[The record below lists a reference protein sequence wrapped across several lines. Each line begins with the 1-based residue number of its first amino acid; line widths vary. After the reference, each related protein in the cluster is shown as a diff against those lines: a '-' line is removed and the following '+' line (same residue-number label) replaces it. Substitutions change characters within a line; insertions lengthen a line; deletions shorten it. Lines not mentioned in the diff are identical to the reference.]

1 MKQGSRQW
9 FWATLILSCV
19 TIVTFVFA
27 AWELVEKRFFR
38 DVDYQTLHFLYI
50 SRGVVSSLLLAAW
63 ASWFVL
69 RERRQ
74 HEEELRRSRER
85 YRGILEGSPD
95 AVVLYDDQLV
105 VLEWNLSAERLF
117 GFSKEE
123 VIGGVLPT
131 IPEEQRSEALA
142 WVAKL
147 APQDAGLARQ
157 QRILD
162 VETLRW
168 HRSGAPIWVSVSLSS
183 LRDEASPADG
193 GASGQLQVLE
203 VARDIREKIALR
215 DKIIEIE
222 KLTTMGQMA
231 AGTAHHLNTPL
242 ASLLL
247 RVQMMKERLR
257 HTDGA
262 ADLAHLEAGIHSCQ
276 TFVQQLLRFSHRMP
290 AQKKPEEISQQVES
304 IVTFLR
310 PTFAAKRA
318 QLVLNLDRVR
328 GALVMAD
335 RSQLEAL
342 FSALLVN
349 AADAIAEGGNVTITA
364 VPVADGRP
372 APGLPALDG
381 PGIVEKESLAG
392 GGELE
397 IRIEDDGCGISEKD
411 LPHLFEPF
419 FTTKAPGQ
427 GTGLG
432 LALARTIAQ
441 EHGGSVMI
449 ENRAGPGPAPYGAG
463 QGACPAV
470 GGVCVRLRLPLH
482 AEAPP
487 PKTEARSGQ

>member
-27 AWELVEKRFFR
+27 AWELMEKRFFR
-38 DVDYQTLHFLYI
+38 NVDYHTLHFLYI

-69 RERRQ
+69 RARRQ
-74 HEEELRRSRER
+74 HEEALRRSRER

-95 AVVLYDDQLV
+95 AVVLYDDHLV
-105 VLEWNLSAERLF
+105 VIEWNLSAERLF
-117 GFSKEE
+117 GFAKEE
-123 VIGGVLPT
+123 VIGKVLPT
-131 IPEEQRSEALA
+131 VPEEQRGEALE
-142 WVAKL
+142 WVAK
-147 APQDAGLARQ
+147 LARQ

-162 VETLRW
+162 LETLRW
-168 HRSGAPIWVSVSLSS
+168 HRAGGPIWVSVSLSS
-183 LRDEASPADG
+183 LRDEASG
-193 GASGQLQVLE
+193 RLHVLE

-215 DKIIEIE
+215 DKIIEVE

-257 HTDGA
+257 HTDGG

-276 TFVQQLLRFSHRMP
+276 SFVQQLLRFSHRLP
-290 AQKKPEEISQQVES
+290 AQKKPEEITQQIES

-318 QLVLNLDRVR
+318 QMVLDLDRAR

-349 AADAIAEGGNVTITA
+349 AADAIAEGGSITITA
-364 VPVADGRP
+364 APVADGEP
-372 APGLPALDG
+372 KPGLPAQDSA
-381 PGIVEKESLAG
+381 GIIGKESLAG
-392 GGELE
+392 RGDLE
-397 IRIEDDGCGISEKD
+397 ICIEDDGCGISEKD
-411 LPHLFEPF
+411 LPRLFEPF

-441 EHGGSVMI
+441 EHGGSVAI
-449 ENRAGPGPAPYGAG
+449 QNRPSSRSLRPEVSGQGTARHGAG
-463 QGACPAV
+463 Q
-470 GGVCVRLRLPLH
+470 GVCVRLRLPLH
-482 AEAPP
+482 
-487 PKTEARSGQ
+487 